1 MYDPENLKKALEA
14 VYSHQMTQVKA
25 AKKFGVPQA
34 TISRRLAK
42 YTAEKMNS

>member
-1 MYDPENLKKALEA
+1 MYDPENLKRALEA

-25 AKKFGVPQA
+25 AQKFGVPQA

-42 YTAEKMNS
+42 YVAEKLNL